1 VNRLNARQLERW
13 LARSHYFTSK
23 ETHHLLSHH
32 HHSFG
37 GEPAVAVIEEI
48 LEGRAEKINDE
59 NVVKTLLS
67 EVVDIGNS
75 G

>member
-1 VNRLNARQLERW
+1 
-13 LARSHYFTSK
+13 
-23 ETHHLLSHH
+23 
-32 HHSFG
+32 
-37 GEPAVAVIEEI
+37 VIEEI

-59 NVVKTLLS
+59 DVVKTLLS